1 MNDQRNFRDALGAFA
16 TGVTI
21 VTATTPQ
28 GERLGVTANSFN
40 SVSLDPPLV
49 LVSLARN
56 LRSFQAFEQATHF
69 AVNLLTR
76 RQQDLCMRFARPGE
90 EKWAGL
96 AAEQGVTG
104 APLIPGRLAHFE
116 CSTWARYDGGDHLI
130 LVGEVQGYAGP
141 VEEEPLIYFR
151 GSFPGLQ
158 GQTFKQ
164 ETKHA

>member
-1 MNDQRNFRDALGAFA
+1 MNEQRNFRDALGAFA

-21 VTATTPQ
+21 ITTVTPE

-40 SVSLDPPLV
+40 SVSLEPPLV

-56 LRSFQAFEQATHF
+56 LRSFHAFEQAEHF

-76 RQQDLCMRFARPGE
+76 QQRDLCLRFARPGE
-90 EKWAGL
+90 EKWSGMASEEGL
-96 AAEQGVTG
+96 GGV
-104 APLIPGRLAHFE
+104 PLIPGRLAHFE

-141 VEEEPLIYFR
+141 VEGEPLIYFR
-151 GSFPGLQ
+151 GNFPGLQ
-158 GQTFKQ
+158 GESFKQ
-164 ETKHA
+164 ESKHA